1 MNFFD
6 RYAQVCREQG
16 LDPCAQSTA
25 ELFNSTKSTISAWRT
40 KKTYPKGETVAAIAD
55 ALHVSA
61 DYLLCRT
68 DDPTDYAN
76 PDLVAEVAGPVLDEF
91 DGDVKRAVA
100 FQDAVAKDVA
110 NEQAQKGISFLF
122 ARLDEVDKAKAE
134 AYIQGLLS
142 ADKYSSAVAK
152 KNA

>member
-6 RYAQVCREQG
+6 RYEQVCKERD

-25 ELFNSTKSTISAWRT
+25 SLFGSKKSTVSAW
-40 KKTYPKGETVAAIAD
+40 KNKNTYPKGETVAAIAD
-55 ALHVSA
+55 AFGVSA

-76 PDLVAEVAGPVLDEF
+76 PDLIAEVAGPVLDEF

-100 FQDAVAKDVA
+100 FQDSVAKDVA

-122 ARLDEVDKAKAE
+122 ARLDEIDKAKAE
-134 AYIQGLLS
+134 AYIQGLLA
-142 ADKYSSAVAK
+142 ADKYSSVVAK

>member
-76 PDLVAEVAGPVLDEF
+76 PDLIAEVAGPVLDEF

-142 ADKYSSAVAK
+142 ADKYSYAVAK